1 MRLFERSDTSYALLT
16 KSKKSFSS
24 LFIFSMN
31 LFGWVMMEEGVCMF
45 CQIVAKRVPAYIVYE
60 NEYSL
65 SFLDIRPAS
74 IGHTLL
80 VPRKHFEKLVDVPS
94 TIIKELA
101 ISLQT
106 VSACIVEAV
115 NADGLN
121 VLQNNGRAAGQVIPH
136 VHFHLIPRFNED
148 GLHLGAF
155 REVPRDD
162 KLMKQVY
169 ERIRSC
175 VLLRKSNTI

>member
-1 MRLFERSDTSYALLT
+1 
-16 KSKKSFSS
+16 
-24 LFIFSMN
+24 
-31 LFGWVMMEEGVCMF
+31 MMEERVCKF
-45 CQIVAKRVPAYIVYE
+45 CQIVAKRIPANIVYE
-60 NEYSL
+60 DEYTI

-80 VPRKHFEKLVDVPS
+80 VPRQHFEKLSDVPS
-94 TIIKELA
+94 TIIRELA

-106 VSACIVEAV
+106 ISACIVKAV

-121 VLQNNGRAAGQVIPH
+121 ILQNNGSAAGQVIPH
-136 VHFHLIPRFNED
+136 VHFHLIPRFSGD

-155 REVPRDD
+155 RQGHTED
-162 KLMKQVY
+162 KLMKQVS

-175 VLLRKSNTI
+175 VLVRKANLS

>member
-1 MRLFERSDTSYALLT
+1 MDLSRL
-16 KSKKSFSS
+16 
-24 LFIFSMN
+24 I
-31 LFGWVMMEEGVCMF
+31 MMEERACLF
-45 CQIVAKRVPAYIVYE
+45 CQIVAKRAPASIVYE
-60 NEYSL
+60 NKYSI

-80 VPRKHFEKLVDVPS
+80 VPRKHFEKLADVPS

-106 VSACIVEAV
+106 VSTCIVKAV
-115 NADGLN
+115 KADGLN
-121 VLQNNGRAAGQVIPH
+121 VLQNDGRAAGQVIPH
-136 VHFHLIPRFNED
+136 VHFHLIPRFNGD

-155 REVPRDD
+155 REVRTDD
-162 KLMKQVY
+162 TLMKQVY

-175 VLLRKSNTI
+175 VLLKKSNEL